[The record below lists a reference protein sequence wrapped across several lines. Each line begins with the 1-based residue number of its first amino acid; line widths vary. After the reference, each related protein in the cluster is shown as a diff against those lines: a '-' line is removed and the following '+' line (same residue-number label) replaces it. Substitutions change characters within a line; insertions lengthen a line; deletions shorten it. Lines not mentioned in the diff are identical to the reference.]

1 MFSVLFSSPPEAGAL
16 CPFWDNHI
24 FIWNIYVIKYIF
36 AVPATGV
43 GINVKPCNAC
53 IEAFGEPA
61 CNPMKHCSI
70 EDVPGLSP
78 EEALAHVVS
87 AKPLPDIYQK
97 IVLKLA

>member
-1 MFSVLFSSPPEAGAL
+1 MGVGFEPHTLY
-16 CPFWDNHI
+16 PFWNNFNQFWDIH
-24 FIWNIYVIKYIF
+24 VIKYIF
-36 AVPATGV
+36 TVPATGV

-78 EEALAHVVS
+78 EEALAHVIS
-87 AKPLPDIYQK
+87 SKPLPDINQK